1 MFSPMITKKDFEE
14 FEKDY
19 LFQVIKNPTYRYGQA
34 FINYFRDEVS
44 MTYNQ
49 LDDKPSSSWELWEER
64 DVTRAREMCLTWVE
78 Q

>member
-34 FINYFRDEVS
+34 FINYFGEIYLS
-44 MTYNQ
+44 YNV
-49 LDDKPSSSWELWEER
+49 LEGKPTSSWQLWEER
-64 DVTRAREMCLTWVE
+64 NNQRAREMCLTWVDL
-78 Q
+78 